1 MGALAEPE
9 AEPTAETHL
18 RAAMSYERAA
28 DFWDSEGRPDK
39 AQAERS
45 KARDE
50 RRAAEAQRT
59 NPQADTPRGP

>member
-1 MGALAEPE
+1 MERYGAHP
-9 AEPTAETHL
+9 
-18 RAAMSYERAA
+18 AMSYERAA